1 MSLLRLSRC
10 PMPIRKKIYESFQP
24 AAWQRAVTATPSPF
38 VSINR
43 SQIQYSGSWGPIRS
57 SYLQMYANGV
67 GAEVEQ
73 SGVTGLKQLSC
84 YLLQH
89 DGLSPAPVVENVHED
104 GVPLT
109 MLMPLRLTN
118 IDYRFK
124 LVGDNHQSQT
134 LALSEGDCVAFNGL
148 HGVKRYPKTLTKP
161 ILSVVCA
168 MFFHDRTV

>member
-24 AAWQRAVTATPSPF
+24 AAWQRSNGHPIAICVNQSESDSILRDHGVRSDRATSKCTPM
-38 VSINR
+38 
-43 SQIQYSGSWGPIRS
+43 G
-57 SYLQMYANGV
+57 

-168 MFFHDRTV
+168 MFFHDRTL